1 MKSYIITTS
10 ASVED
15 TNITLNATTAAAAG
29 ASVRSARSAYVDAIF
44 GLNENNIARFFCSVH
59 IENT

>member
-1 MKSYIITTS
+1 M
-10 ASVED
+10 ED

-44 GLNENNIARFFCSVH
+44 GLNENNIARFFCFVH